1 MVLSKEPGR
10 PSAISPDASPD
21 GEASR
26 VTAVESIAVV
36 PDDGGIRLDRW
47 FRRHYPEIPH
57 ARLEKWLRSGEVRV
71 DDRRAT
77 SGQRL
82 QAGQLIRVPPHAPR
96 QALQKRDVRAVPPT
110 ERDIRELQARVLYS
124 DQHILAID
132 KPAGLP
138 VQGGSGAQRHLDG
151 MLDAFQQGGQRP
163 KLVHRL
169 DRDTSGVLVLA
180 RTASAASALAQAFR
194 SRLARKLYWAIVV
207 GTPHPPAGR
216 IDLPLS
222 KLPARL
228 GERVG
233 FDRTGGTRAVTDY
246 RLIERAGREAA
257 WLALEPVTGRTHQ
270 LRVHCLALRTPIL
283 GDGKYGGAAAF
294 LQGAGPKVR
303 LHLHARALRIPH
315 PAGGLVTLEAPLPDD
330 LRETWRFFGFAT
342 DERAMRIA
350 GLSDETRS

>member
-1 MVLSKEPGR
+1 M
-10 PSAISPDASPD
+10 
-21 GEASR
+21 
-26 VTAVESIAVV
+26 TAVASIAVD

-47 FRRHYPEIPH
+47 FRRHYSDIPH
-57 ARLEKWLRSGEVRV
+57 ARLEKWLRSGELRV
-71 DDRRAT
+71 DGRRAT

-82 QAGQLIRVPPHAPR
+82 QPGQIIRVPPHAPGR
-96 QALQKRDVRAVPPT
+96 AQQKTGAGTLPRERDVR
-110 ERDIRELQARVLYS
+110 ELKARVLYS

-138 VQGGSGAQRHLDG
+138 VQGGSGAPRHLDG
-151 MLDAFQQGGQRP
+151 MLDAFQQEGQRP
-163 KLVHRL
+163 RLVHRL

-194 SRLARKLYWAIVV
+194 SRLAKKLYWAIVV

-222 KLPARL
+222 KLPGRH

-233 FDRTGGTRAVTDY
+233 PDRAGGVRALTDY
-246 RLIERAGREAA
+246 RVIERAGGEAA

-270 LRVHCLALRTPIL
+270 LRVHCLAMGTPIL

-294 LQGAGPKVR
+294 LQGMGLHGTDLKGRGPKAR

-315 PAGGLVTLEAPLPDD
+315 PAGGLLMLEAPLPDD
-330 LRETWRFFGFAT
+330 MRETWRFFGFAT
-342 DERAMRIA
+342 DERALRLA
-350 GLSDETRS
+350 GLPDEPSS

>member
-1 MVLSKEPGR
+1 M
-10 PSAISPDASPD
+10 
-21 GEASR
+21 
-26 VTAVESIAVV
+26 TAAQTAAQEVAVA
-36 PDDGGIRLDRW
+36 PDDAGIRLDRW
-47 FRRHYPEIPH
+47 FRRHHPDIPH
-57 ARLEKWLRSGEVRV
+57 ARIEKWLRSGDLRV
-71 DDRRAT
+71 DARRAT

-96 QALQKRDVRAVPPT
+96 QAAQQRAYRTAAPLRERDV
-110 ERDIRELQARVLYS
+110 RELQARVLYS
-124 DQHILAID
+124 DQHILAIN

-138 VQGGSGAQRHLDG
+138 VQGGTGAQRHLDG

-180 RTASAASALAQAFR
+180 RTASAAAALARSFQ
-194 SRLARKLYWAIVV
+194 SRLTKKLYWAIVV

-222 KLPARL
+222 KLPGRL

-233 FDRTGGTRAVTDY
+233 PDRAGGARALTDY
-246 RLIERAGREAA
+246 RVIERAGREAA

-270 LRVHCLALRTPIL
+270 LRVHCLALGTPIL

-294 LQGAGPKVR
+294 LQGMGPKAR

-315 PAGGLVTLEAPLPDD
+315 PAGGLLTLEAPLPDD
-330 LRETWRFFGFAT
+330 MRETWRFFGFST
-342 DERAMRIA
+342 DAHAMGMA
-350 GLSDETRS
+350 GLLDDSRS